1 MYVSKYSFDTIS
13 QDIVLILDYTIVWN
27 KTLARCPCSGVPVR
41 GCVGVEARADLA
53 SLLTVKCRGLAPGRV
68 LAGLARS
75 HRQSRHRGCGWRGR
89 ALPVHN
95 TPAEPATQLCGH
107 SNLWPQTEA
116 NDEISRSFHNMR
128 GRLLP
133 GPSPVLV
140 GSAKCN
146 FTLSRQLLSIG

>member
-1 MYVSKYSFDTIS
+1 MLIIIQLYEIKPSLPYCHCSFFLLFYNLYITRLNLNIFSLTENIFALNYCKKYFYLS
-13 QDIVLILDYTIVWN
+13 
-27 KTLARCPCSGVPVR
+27 RCGDVQ
-41 GCVGVEARADLA
+41 ARADLA

-107 SNLWPQTEA
+107 SNLWPQTNA
-116 NDEISRSFHNMR
+116 DNEISRSFHNLR
-128 GRLLP
+128 GRLQP
-133 GPSPVLV
+133 GPSP
-140 GSAKCN
+140 
-146 FTLSRQLLSIG
+146 